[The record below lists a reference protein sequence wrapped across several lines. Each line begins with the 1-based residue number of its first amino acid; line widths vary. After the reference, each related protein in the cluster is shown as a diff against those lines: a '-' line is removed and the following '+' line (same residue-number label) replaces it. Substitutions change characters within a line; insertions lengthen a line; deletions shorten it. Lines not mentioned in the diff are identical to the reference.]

1 MGVPKKVNAVR
12 LLAGLCLAVWLAL
25 PASAQEE
32 DYVLTAKAR
41 LFPTIGAGLRSVK
54 ITADGLTYVLTAPSP
69 AVSIFGKDGKLVRS
83 VPNYTDGTGPASVP
97 LRTIVFGEE
106 MDVDSSGTVYVAD
119 RAANGVKVWD
129 ARGNARMIAVNSPV
143 SLAALADGEVAVATL
158 REPRL
163 VLVFD
168 KNGREVREFGEPEE
182 ISERGDL
189 NRFLNIGELLA
200 DDLGHVF
207 YAFAYTPEPTIRQYD
222 RAGYAGQDVQYTA
235 LEASPAAQAI
245 RHEIQKQ
252 EKKHAPPVFKRVL
265 TGAGVD
271 RETGELWMA
280 TGNNLHRFDKD
291 GSRRASYKLY
301 TPEGARLDAT
311 IVTVLADRIVI
322 GSDPLGIY
330 LFDRPDKKLS
340 H

>member
-1 MGVPKKVNAVR
+1 MR
-12 LLAGLCLAVWLAL
+12 LLAALCLTVWVAL
-25 PASAQEE
+25 PARAQEE

-54 ITADGLTYVLTAPSP
+54 VTPDGLTYVLTAPSP
-69 AVSIFGKDGKLVRS
+69 AVSVFGKDGKLVRS
-83 VPNYTDGTGPASVP
+83 VPNYTDAAGPGSAE
-97 LRTIVFGEE
+97 LRAISFGAG
-106 MDVDSSGTVYVAD
+106 MDVDPNGTVYVAD
-119 RAANGVKVWD
+119 RAANGIKIWD
-129 ARGNARMIAVNSPV
+129 AKGNARIIPVNSPV
-143 SLAALADGEVAVATL
+143 SLAILGEGEVAVATL

-168 KNGREVREFGEPEE
+168 KNGREIREFGEPEE
-182 ISERGDL
+182 LTERTDL
-189 NRFLNIGELLA
+189 NRFLNNGELVA
-200 DDLGHVF
+200 DDLGHLF

-222 RAGYAGQDVQYTA
+222 RAGYAGLEVRYTA
-235 LEASPAAQAI
+235 LEAAPAAQAI

-252 EKKHAPPVFKRVL
+252 EKKHGNPIFKRVL

-271 RETGELWMA
+271 RQTGELWMA

-301 TPEGARLDAT
+301 TPGGARLDAT
-311 IVTVLADRIVI
+311 IVTILADRIVI